1 MALEATKAMAFSS
14 ACDLLHLLLI
24 ENHESICLLPR
35 FATCPTDLH
44 VAAIQALL
52 SLATSVK
59 SFDRPYLSSLADL
72 LLDLFVF
79 LRKQTAVPMAAFTQ
93 QMILTEL
100 LQSILSP
107 VVQQRHDER
116 SCRLRGQLYLPL
128 LSFLTSS
135 RNHRLTLR
143 IAVQQ
148 NAADLLVQPLQTALS
163 LLVPSLAQD
172 ALLSDLQSRA
182 TALALLRLLLQS
194 DLGEETL
201 RLLLREKETIQV
213 GVAVTCHRRRCCS
226 SSRTW
231 TRVCWRTRRWLVSSA
246 KCTISSS
253 L

>member
-1 MALEATKAMAFSS
+1 MALEATKAMAFS
-14 ACDLLHLLLI
+14 ATCRLLHLLLI

-44 VAAIQALL
+44 VAVIQALL

-79 LRKQTAVPMAAFTQ
+79 LRTQTMVPMAAFTQ

-128 LSFLTSS
+128 LSFLTFLLTSLVHTQHCDPTEFLRLAPPTPPNGTVASRSLAGSRRSSLRPPES
-135 RNHRLTLR
+135 RNGVGALA
-143 IAVQQ
+143 IAS
-148 NAADLLVQPLQTALS
+148 PE
-163 LLVPSLAQD
+163 
-172 ALLSDLQSRA
+172 QSRRGDDA
-182 TALALLRLLLQS
+182 
-194 DLGEETL
+194 
-201 RLLLREKETIQV
+201 
-213 GVAVTCHRRRCCS
+213 
-226 SSRTW
+226 
-231 TRVCWRTRRWLVSSA
+231 SA
-246 KCTISSS
+246 AA
-253 L
+253 